1 MNDYDL
7 IDNILPQY
15 HFLKEKCM
23 KNMAVRG
30 GAAELL
36 ATLQRYASV
45 DKRYSPNSNLQL

>member
-30 GAAELL
+30 GCRIVGNLT
-36 ATLQRYASV
+36 TLRF
-45 DKRYSPNSNLQL
+45 R